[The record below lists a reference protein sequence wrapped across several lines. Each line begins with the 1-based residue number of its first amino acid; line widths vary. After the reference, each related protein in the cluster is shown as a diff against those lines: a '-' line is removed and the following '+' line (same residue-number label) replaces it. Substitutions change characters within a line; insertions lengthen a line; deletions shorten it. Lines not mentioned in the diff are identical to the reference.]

1 MDTTPEHEPFSI
13 NHVDPRQAFTM
24 SFLNSHIMTRLPI
37 AEMTSW
43 SIVHHT
49 FSTIQDY
56 RRPFITQ
63 HLCICQVVKG
73 HLSGCLYKRRFEA
86 IGEDRMS

>member
-1 MDTTPEHEPFSI
+1 LHGNVIKPTSKIDKVSIEMDTTPEHEPFSI

-24 SFLNSHIMTRLPI
+24 SFPNSHIMTRLPI

-49 FSTIQDY
+49 FSTIHDY

-63 HLCICQVVKG
+63 HLCICQVVK
-73 HLSGCLYKRRFEA
+73 
-86 IGEDRMS
+86 IT